1 MHKGVSYPWLV
12 IVGVGME
19 FCFAKDGAMDELL
32 FGGKVHECIFES
44 LKPGDGQDWH
54 CVVLLEEWSKD
65 RLLVA
70 AKCLDTCLVQ

>member
-1 MHKGVSYPWLV
+1 VCRVTSSRAAECTRASLILWLV

-44 LKPGDGQDWH
+44 
-54 CVVLLEEWSKD
+54 
-65 RLLVA
+65 
-70 AKCLDTCLVQ
+70 